1 MYVQPTTDIYLLH
14 GVPLDNTY
22 DHTLYFS
29 TITDQYNYFYSCR
42 KLSFNNQTFQRV
54 SRGFARV
61 QADIGSLY
69 DCNYMM
75 FRNELFG
82 GKWFYAFI
90 TSTEYINNQCS
101 QINFEIDVLQT
112 WHFNYKLDHCFIER
126 QHTQTDAIGEHI
138 EPESVALG
146 EYVFNGLTALTEY
159 STDLLIVLGICDLR
173 PTEEEEEDE
182 IVQVDWSEG
191 KIYDG
196 VYGAMDLYAYHLS
209 EINQIN
215 ALIATYSQNPDA
227 ICAIYM
233 IPNLFNYTTLTNHKL
248 PQNAI
253 GYDDVINNIPAL
265 TGTESLNGYT
275 PDNKKLYTYPYN
287 YYHVD
292 NASGGGLDVR
302 YEFFTDA
309 QNNRT
314 LKPTFVLHGTITQ
327 PVKLLLRPTNY
338 KGATTWEDVSE
349 SLEINGFP
357 QCSWNL
363 DSYYA
368 WVAQS
373 AIPTMMKMG
382 GAVINSIINYAS
394 GKGERGM
401 FGTTVGADIIGSS
414 TNLVGESVNALSQ
427 QYSASIQADICKGS
441 INCGNVNVASQH
453 QDFFGG
459 RVSITANQARIIDD
473 FFTRFGY
480 AINAVAIPIRNARPH
495 WTYIKT
501 AGCTISPYTASQS
514 QSGGVPNDDMR
525 KICSIYNEGITW
537 WKNPSEVGN
546 YSLNNKPV

>member
-61 QADIGSLY
+61 QADIGRLY

-126 QHTQTDAIGEHI
+126 QHTQTDNIGDNI
-138 EPESVALG
+138 LPEPVEVG
-146 EYVFNGLTALTEY
+146 EYVCNGDYDT
-159 STDLLIVLGICDLR
+159 LLDVRNMVVVLGVVD
-173 PTEEEEEDE
+173 TTQEEDE
-182 IVQVDWSEG
+182 EVETEPVVNG
-191 KIYDG
+191 RFYDR
-196 VYGAMDLYAYHLS
+196 VYGGVTLTWYNTYHEALVLLNRKLATYVNDPDAVVCLYMCPSA
-209 EINQIN
+209 IIPN
-215 ALIATYSQNPDA
+215 YSQNLNFA
-227 ICAIYM
+227 E
-233 IPNLFNYTTLTNHKL
+233 IPNGSSAREIELPTT
-248 PQNAI
+248 
-253 GYDDVINNIPAL
+253 GL
-265 TGTESLNGYT
+265 TGTESIGGYSNVQ
-275 PDNKKLYTYPYN
+275 NKKLYTYPYN

-292 NASGGGLDVR
+292 NGSGSELTVR
-302 YEFFTDA
+302 YEFFG
-309 QNNRT
+309 NHI
-314 LKPTFVLHGTITQ
+314 PTFVLNGCFTQ
-327 PVKLLLRPTNY
+327 PCRITLRPVNY
-338 KGATTWEDVSE
+338 KDV
-349 SLEINGFP
+349 LYTLNTEIITMDGYP
-357 QCSWNL
+357 LCSWNM
-363 DSYYA
+363 DAYKA
-368 WVAQS
+368 WVAQNS
-373 AIPTMMKMG
+373 IPLLTDTALKTAGGIIGMATGTPLGMIG
-382 GAVINSIINYAS
+382 GAISL
-394 GKGERGM
+394 
-401 FGTTVGADIIGSS
+401 GSS
-414 TNLVGESVNALSQ
+414 IKSLLNQN
-427 QYSASIQADICKGS
+427 YKASIQADICKGNTS
-441 INCGNVNVASQH
+441 SSNANVSAGKQ
-453 QDFFGG
+453 QYYGG
-459 RVSITANQARIIDD
+459 RFSVTGDYAKMIDD

-480 AINAVAIPIRNARPH
+480 AINEVAIPIRNARPH

-537 WKNPSEVGN
+537 WKNPSEVGD